1 MASAQFAG
9 SQLARHTTTVTTATT
24 SRAIITA
31 NVVLTARGGGDAVRA
46 KVQLLHP
53 VIPQGLLQE
62 AYEDEIG

>member
-24 SRAIITA
+24 SHAIITA
-31 NVVLTARGGGDAVRA
+31 NVVLTARGEGDAVRA
-46 KVQLLHP
+46 KLQLLHP

-62 AYEDEIG
+62 AYENGIG